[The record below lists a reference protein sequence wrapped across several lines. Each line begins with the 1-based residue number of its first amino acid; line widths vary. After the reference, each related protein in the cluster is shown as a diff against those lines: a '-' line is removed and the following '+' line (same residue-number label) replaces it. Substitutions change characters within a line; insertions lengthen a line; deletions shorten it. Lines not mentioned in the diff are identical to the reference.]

1 MNATELKMISKYMEL
16 RGLEMTGLAMIP
28 EKISEVALFTLP
40 KMAVVLSDDNAVVAV
55 SVRKAERNAEL
66 EAIKENFETIGYLI
80 EDNILII
87 KIF

>member
-16 RGLEMTGLAMIP
+16 RELEMTGLAMIP

-40 KMAVVLSDDNAVVAV
+40 EMAFVLSDGNAVVAV
-55 SVRKAERNAEL
+55 SVREAKINAEL

>member
-40 KMAVVLSDDNAVVAV
+40 EMAVVLSDDNAVIAV
-55 SVRKAERNAEL
+55 SVREAEKNAEL

>member
-1 MNATELKMISKYMEL
+1 MNPTELKMISKYMEL

-28 EKISEVALFTLP
+28 EKISEIALFTLP
-40 KMAVVLSDDNAVVAV
+40 EMAVVLSDGNAVVAV
-55 SVRKAERNAEL
+55 SVREAERNAEL

>member
-1 MNATELKMISKYMEL
+1 
-16 RGLEMTGLAMIP
+16 MTGLAMIP
-28 EKISEVALFTLP
+28 EKISEVALFTLLE
-40 KMAVVLSDDNAVVAV
+40 MAVVLSDGNAVVAV
-55 SVRKAERNAEL
+55 SVREAERNAEL

>member
-1 MNATELKMISKYMEL
+1 MNAIELKMISKYMEL
-16 RGLEMTGLAMIP
+16 RGLEMTGLAIIP

-40 KMAVVLSDDNAVVAV
+40 EMAVVLSDGNTVVAV
-55 SVRKAERNAEL
+55 SVREAEKNAEL